1 MGKIMNFMKSKNKYI
16 LATMLLFLMVFGGTV
31 YCGVNAEA
39 ATTGNESRLQ
49 DENWLGTVAKYKNG
63 QLFYKASYKRVTA
76 YYPFQSAWETVDKQ
90 NAMLSLE
97 SNQKTT
103 TGSQMATAG
112 FRYVDK
118 AGNVNNN
125 IKLYKHKS
133 FETMNYVYSPGD
145 MTLTD
150 GTKVEYRYLGYTKEG
165 FVVSNSFFLNDTVKD
180 GNFPASGYKV
190 QTISGTDITY
200 KTPNV
205 DYDAVRA
212 NMDLLSKNVGNSVVL
227 DGKATEYNN
236 NPYYA
241 QKTFNT
247 WFEKTNI
254 GKNYLTYAI
263 NKGYTKDN
271 AWSYWNQ
278 YLEID
283 GNIDEGSVFLY
294 TTSKGGMNYRDY
306 PVPAEASRNMVAH
319 KIEIYDINDKRVGYG
334 VRENTK
340 YLYADSTDT
349 QSYIELAKGARYT
362 VKCTTKFLVKA
373 SESSKQSYT
382 SSQTATLKAYYGSNI
397 ISEIASQD
405 NIKYL
410 SNGVGSITAV
420 NPIYLGEKQDELYYW
435 VTTEFETAYTV
446 PRGTTADKGAFNLI
460 IPACYQENGDNY
472 EMLDDNLLVPF
483 NIIDRMDMIM
493 TDYNVTAGRR
503 WKEGDTAPKERV
515 WLEDINGNKIEEYMR
530 NEPFYICYAYEQ
542 YTGEEDIVNPSIDA
556 TIYRAQS
563 ASVKKGTQVF
573 DGMLTVRK
581 TINAQ
586 SDPVIYKQLCF
597 VEFVPTQD
605 ENTYIPEDALI
616 MENTPYINVYAMISE
631 KHTYEE
637 QNNYWITSDD
647 TCAGQMGECVM
658 FAAVPADMEI
668 IKVIFSD
675 ENSLEI
681 KQDYTS
687 TSNKPDEN
695 DTIGYY
701 DREETVRIDYELD
714 QTVYAN
720 INIPKPGV
728 TRTIYQGVKN
738 ADGTIS
744 KYLDKDGNPVVLR
757 STGTVQSEKTLWF
770 KDMGHGEDI
779 VLATEYISTTVDA
792 LYIEYGVAQK
802 HYLQRENDESDS
814 WDEMDEKFVATI
826 SCTVADMELEKEIY
840 LYDSKGNQSKNIPN
854 LGETLTF
861 GFNVLHVGKTKE
873 QIMIVGGTT
882 FNPYVTVNVKIIDN
896 DKANGVITSYDQVP
910 LNSPALIGAGNA
922 VADTLLYPGQSIGW
936 IPTLSVELP
945 DVQLDVGNITVCG
958 KIATVHDANL
968 SNIVRNTNDEFCQV
982 FKTERDFEIT
992 DLSYVPTKSVTADTE
1007 LGFSVTV
1014 KSLGGAYNDKDVVLQ
1029 PILTVY
1035 NYNYDT
1041 SSWDSIYR
1049 SQVNIANGEWVV
1061 TEINV
1066 PDFHISDNPSK
1077 PTRLRVAV
1085 NDRTN
1090 PSDWKYQEYVLKET
1104 NTALNND
1111 PYQNNYKE
1119 ITVTTKQPDL
1129 TICPE
1134 CTVK

>member
-16 LATMLLFLMVFGGTV
+16 LAIMLLFLMVFAGTMFS
-31 YCGVNAEA
+31 GVNTKA
-39 ATTGNESRLQ
+39 AGEKEFLEQHNNSGTIYK
-49 DENWLGTVAKYKNG
+49 DENGTLYYKS
-63 QLFYKASYKRVTA
+63 SYKRVTG
-76 YYPFQSAWETVDKQ
+76 YYPFQYAWSTEAKQ
-90 NAMLSLE
+90 NAMLNFE
-97 SNQKTT
+97 PNTNTT
-103 TGSQMATAG
+103 TGYQMSTSG
-112 FRYVDK
+112 FRYVDRYGK
-118 AGNVNNN
+118 VFNN
-125 IKLYKHKS
+125 IKMYNHHS
-133 FETMNYVYSPGD
+133 FETMNDVYSPGD
-145 MTLTD
+145 MLLTD
-150 GTKVEYRYLGYTKEG
+150 GTRVEFRYLGYTRDG
-165 FVVSNSFFLNDTVKD
+165 FVMSNSFFLNDTVKD
-180 GNFPASGYKV
+180 GNFTNSSYEEKTIHGTSVTYKV
-190 QTISGTDITY
+190 PRIDQ
-200 KTPNV
+200 
-205 DYDAVRA
+205 DAVGA
-212 NMDLLSKNVGNSVVL
+212 NIDSLSESVGNSVVM
-227 DGKATEYNN
+227 DGTKTEYNN
-236 NPYYA
+236 NA
-241 QKTFNT
+241 DKAKRT
-247 WFEKTNI
+247 FEKWFNGTII
-254 GKNYLTYAI
+254 GKNYLDYAI
-263 NKGYTKDN
+263 RYKGRTADN
-271 AWSYWNQ
+271 AWAYWNE

-294 TTSKGGMNYRDY
+294 HTRKNGNNYRDY
-306 PVPAEASRNMVAH
+306 VVPSEAPRNMVAY
-319 KIEIYDINDKRVGYG
+319 KIEIYDIKDKLEGNG

-340 YLYADSTDT
+340 YLYADSP
-349 QSYIELAKGARYT
+349 SYKGKIELAKGAKYT
-362 VKCTTKFLVKA
+362 VKCTTKFLVRA
-373 SESSKQSYT
+373 DEASKQSYT
-382 SSQTATLKAYYGSNI
+382 SNQTAILNAYYGSNI
-397 ISEIASQD
+397 NSEIATPD
-405 NIKYL
+405 NIKNL
-410 SNGVGSITAV
+410 SNGVGNITAV
-420 NPIYLGEKQDELYYW
+420 NPIYLGENKNELYYW
-435 VTTEFETAYTV
+435 VTTEFETVYTV
-446 PRGTTADKGAFNLI
+446 PRGTTADKGAFNLV
-460 IPACYQENGDNY
+460 IPSIYQENGDNF
-472 EMLDDNLLVPF
+472 EMLDDSLLVPF
-483 NIIDRMDMIM
+483 DIIDRMDMIM
-493 TDYNVTAGRR
+493 TDYNVVAGRR

-542 YTGEEDIVNPSIDA
+542 YSGEENIKNPSIDA
-556 TIYRAQS
+556 TVYRAQS
-563 ASVKKGTQVF
+563 ASVKKGTEVF
-573 DGMLTVRK
+573 DGMLTVQK

-605 ENTYIPEDALI
+605 ENTNIPEDALI
-616 MENTPYINVYAMISE
+616 IENTPYINVYAMISE

-637 QNNYWITSDD
+637 QNNWWDDNAD
-647 TCAGQMGECVM
+647 TCAGQIGKCVM

-695 DTIGYY
+695 DTVGYY

-744 KYLDKDGNPVVLR
+744 KNLDKDGNPVVLR

-792 LYIEYGVAQK
+792 LYIEYGIAQR

-840 LYDSKGNQSKNIPN
+840 LYDSKGNQSTHIPN

-861 GFNVLHVGKTKE
+861 GFNVLHVGRTKE
-873 QIMIVGGTT
+873 QMMIVGGTT

-896 DKANGVITSYDQVP
+896 DKVNGMITSYDQVP

-922 VADTLLYPGQSIGW
+922 IADSLLYPGQSIGW

-958 KIATVHDANL
+958 KIATVHDSNL
-968 SNIVRNTNDEFCQV
+968 SNVVRNSNDEFCQV

-1035 NYNYDT
+1035 NYNYET